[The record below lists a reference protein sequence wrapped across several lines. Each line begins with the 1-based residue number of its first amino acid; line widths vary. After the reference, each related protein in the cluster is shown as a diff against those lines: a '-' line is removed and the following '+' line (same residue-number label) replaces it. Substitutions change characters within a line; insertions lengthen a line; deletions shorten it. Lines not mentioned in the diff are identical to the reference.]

1 MLALELITL
10 IFGRATEVL
19 QGLLCMATPLLLG
32 AGVLSSLLQRKSR
45 KSLFYGA
52 LRLYAN

>member
-19 QGLLCMATPLLLG
+19 QSLLCMATPLLLG